1 MKESTAK
8 NPPRG
13 VERSNALYARAKAV
27 VPGGLYGHFGSAVRP
42 HGPKFFASSAGSRF
56 VDVDG
61 NEYVDYV
68 CGYGPNILGYDHP
81 TVEAAVQREQRLG
94 GAVSLASPLLVE
106 LAERLVETVAIA
118 DWAVFGKNGTDST
131 GLAAMIARAATG
143 RDRILKVEGGYH
155 GVAPWMQAG
164 RPGTT
169 SADGAGVHTVRW
181 NDVQGFDDAIA
192 EHGENIACFMSSPY
206 HHPVLED
213 NQMPAEGYWAHVE
226 AVCRAKG
233 IVLIVDDVRAGFRL
247 HLAGSNVA
255 FGFAPDLI
263 CFGKAIANGHPLA
276 ALVGT
281 DALKQA
287 ASEVFYTGTQF
298 YSGAPMAAALAT
310 MDELAQADA
319 PARLRATG
327 EKLNAGLVEA
337 ASNHG
342 FELVASGPPAM
353 PYYRIA
359 NVDRATHM
367 AWVDECVRRG
377 VYLLGYHNHFLS
389 LAHAN
394 ADLEHTWEAAEA
406 AFKALAEQ
414 QG

>member
-1 MKESTAK
+1 MKEPMGK
-8 NPPRG
+8 IPPYG

-42 HGPKFFASSAGSRF
+42 RGPKFFASSAGSRF

-131 GLAAMIARAATG
+131 GLAVMIARAATG
-143 RDRILKVEGGYH
+143 RDKILKVEGGYH

-164 RPGTT
+164 RAGTT
-169 SADGAGVHTVRW
+169 SADGEGVHTVQW
-181 NDVQGFDDAIA
+181 NDVRGFDDAIA

-276 ALVGT
+276 ALAGCE
-281 DALKQA
+281 ALKRA

-319 PARLRATG
+319 PARLRAMG

-337 ASNHG
+337 ASAHG
-342 FELVASGPPAM
+342 FELIASGPPAM

-367 AWVDECVRRG
+367 AWVDECVHRG

-389 LAHAN
+389 LAHAS
-394 ADLEHTWEAAEA
+394 ADLEYTWEAAEA